1 MAMQAVVADR
11 QIDSQIG
18 RERAAQAQARRKA
31 NPYSVFERYT
41 QSVRKAILH
50 ARSESLSRN
59 QFIITVADLLAGLCE
74 QEDTRAARIG
84 ELKDNAQYLRWFA
97 GLPQLPLPQ
106 SASVADERASRCEL
120 DPEARRALAF
130 AVMEADFD
138 REHWIDSDHLLRGLL
153 RFPNRAQ
160 FAVLKT
166 ELNLRAARL
175 ASFDDRD
182 RYAPEE
188 QPQLPMMETFI
199 QKHIRQWAPPL
210 LSAVCYLYILLQS
223 MGLRLVPVVR

>member
-1 MAMQAVVADR
+1 MQAVVVDR
-11 QIDSQIG
+11 QIG
-18 RERAAQAQARRKA
+18 REQAARAEARRKA
-31 NPYSVFERYT
+31 NPYSVVERYT

-50 ARSESLSRN
+50 ARSESLGRN
-59 QFIITVADLLAGLCE
+59 QSIITVADLLAGLCE
-74 QEDTRAARIG
+74 QEDTRAERIG

-97 GLPQLPLPQ
+97 GLPQLPCPEPAPL
-106 SASVADERASRCEL
+106 ADEKAARCEL
-120 DPEARRALAF
+120 DPEARRALTF
-130 AVMEADFD
+130 AVMEADLD
-138 REHWIDSDHLLRGLL
+138 HQHWIDSDHLLRGLL

-166 ELNLRAARL
+166 ELNLRSARL

-188 QPQLPMMETFI
+188 QPQLTMMETFI
-199 QKHIRQWAPPL
+199 QKHMRQWAPPV

-223 MGLRLVPVVR
+223 MGLRLIPAIR

>member
-1 MAMQAVVADR
+1 MLMQAVVVDR
-11 QIDSQIG
+11 QIG
-18 RERAAQAQARRKA
+18 RDHAVRAAARRKT
-31 NPYSVFERYT
+31 NPYSVVERYT

-50 ARSESLSRN
+50 ARTESLDRN
-59 QFIITVADLLAGLCE
+59 QSIITVADLLAGLCE
-74 QEDTRAARIG
+74 QEDTRAERIG

-97 GLPQLPLPQ
+97 GLPLLPRPEP
-106 SASVADERASRCEL
+106 APVTDEKAARCEL
-120 DPEARRALAF
+120 DSEARRALAF
-130 AVMEADFD
+130 AVMEADLD
-138 REHWIDSDHLLRGLL
+138 HEHWIDSDHLLRGLL

-160 FAVLKT
+160 FAILKT
-166 ELNLRAARL
+166 ELNLRTARL

-188 QPQLPMMETFI
+188 QPQITLMETFF

-223 MGLRLVPVVR
+223 MGLRLIPVVR